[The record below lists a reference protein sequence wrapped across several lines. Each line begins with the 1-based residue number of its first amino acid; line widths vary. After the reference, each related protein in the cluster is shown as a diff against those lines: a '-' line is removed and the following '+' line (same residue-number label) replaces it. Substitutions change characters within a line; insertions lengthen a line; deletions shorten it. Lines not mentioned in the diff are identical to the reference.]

1 MRICELRSVFRGVAL
16 WHVSRAPRLKG
27 APRSKRVVIAATE
40 DGSVDQSNQ
49 NFIALGDELL
59 SQLELS

>member
-1 MRICELRSVFRGVAL
+1 
-16 WHVSRAPRLKG
+16 
-27 APRSKRVVIAATE
+27 VVIAATE